1 MLMLEVRSLAIPDV
15 KLIRAN
21 RSSDDRGYFCETFQR
36 SAFAEQGILCDFL
49 QDNQSCSDRIG
60 TVRGLHFQRPPFAQ
74 AKLIRVLSGAIFD
87 VAVDLRRSS
96 PSFGEHVAIEL
107 DSESGEQLLV
117 PSGFAHGFCTLQ
129 PRTVVFYKV
138 DQVYAPSHDS
148 GVYWADPALAINWP
162 LTASEAHLSPKDRAL
177 PRFNQLGSVFE

>member
-1 MLMLEVRSLAIPDV
+1 MLEVRSLAIPDV

-21 RSSDDRGYFCETFQR
+21 RFSDGRGYFCETFQR
-36 SAFAEQGILCDFL
+36 PAFAAQGIVCDFL

-60 TVRGLHFQRPPFAQ
+60 TIRGLHFQRPPFAP
-74 AKLIRVLSGAIFD
+74 AKARRVLSGAIFD

-129 PRTVVFYKV
+129 PRTVVLYKV
-138 DQVYAPSHDS
+138 DQVYARSHDTR
-148 GVYWADPALAINWP
+148 VYWADPALAIDWP
-162 LTASEAHLSPKDRAL
+162 VTVAEAPLSPKDLTL
-177 PRFNQLGSVFE
+177 PKFNQLGSVFE

>member
-1 MLMLEVRSLAIPDV
+1 LAIPDV
-15 KLIRAN
+15 KLIRTD
-21 RSSDDRGYFCETFQR
+21 RFSDGRGYFCETFQR
-36 SAFAEQGILCDFL
+36 PAFAAQGIVCDFL

-96 PSFGEHVAIEL
+96 PSFGKHVAVEV
-107 DSESGEQLLV
+107 DSERGDQLLV

-138 DQVYAPSHDS
+138 DQVYAPSHDG
-148 GVYWADPALAINWP
+148 GVYWADLALAIGWP
-162 LTASEAHLSPKDRAL
+162 VSVSEAHLSPKDRAL
-177 PRFNQLGSVFE
+177 PTFDQLGPVFE

>member
-1 MLMLEVRSLAIPDV
+1 MELISDISAPFLADDGSPPLNHGKGMRMQLDVQSLGIPDV
-15 KLIRAN
+15 KPIRTT
-21 RSSDDRGYFCETFQR
+21 RFSDARGYFCETFQR
-36 SAFAEQGILCDFL
+36 PAFAAQGMLCDFL

-74 AKLIRVLSGAIFD
+74 AKLVRVLSGAIFD

-117 PSGFAHGFCTLQ
+117 PSGFARGFCIGIRL
-129 PRTVVFYKV
+129 PSWRRSLEACL
-138 DQVYAPSHDS
+138 DQLVAEGES
-148 GVYWADPALAINWP
+148 
-162 LTASEAHLSPKDRAL
+162 RC
-177 PRFNQLGSVFE
+177 